1 MRISDWSSDVCSSD
15 LGVIDFDRAVRDPA
29 QPERLLPAYDSGD
42 HLHPSPA
49 GYAAMAA
56 AVPIAAF
63 TENGPEIAIPSDDLP
78 APRPL
83 PRGDR
88 RMALTA
94 AISNTRKEAGAPAT
108 YVSGSGAGQGR

>member
-1 MRISDWSSDVCSSD
+1 MRTPGHFD
-15 LGVIDFDRAVRDPA
+15 GVIDFDRAVRDPA

-63 TENGPEIAIPSDDLP
+63 TANGPEIAITFDDLP
-78 APRPL
+78 AHGPL
-83 PRGDR
+83 PRGDSRSEER
-88 RMALTA
+88 R
-94 AISNTRKEAGAPAT
+94 G
-108 YVSGSGAGQGR
+108 GQGCGSPCRTRWSPYH

>member
-1 MRISDWSSDVCSSD
+1 MRTPGHFD
-15 LGVIDFDRAVRDPA
+15 GVIDFDRAVRDPA

-63 TENGPEIAIPSDDLP
+63 TANGPEIAITFDDLP
-78 APRPL
+78 AHGPL
-83 PRGDR
+83 PRGDSR
-88 RMALTA
+88 IALMA
-94 AISNTRKEAGAPAT
+94 AISHALTT
-108 YVSGSGAGQGR
+108 GRGTWRER

>member
-1 MRISDWSSDVCSSD
+1 MRTPGHFD
-15 LGVIDFDRAVRDPA
+15 GVIDFDRAVRDPA

-63 TENGPEIAIPSDDLP
+63 TANGPEIAITFDALP
-78 APRPL
+78 AHGPRSEE
-83 PRGDR
+83 R
-88 RMALTA
+88 RVG
-94 AISNTRKEAGAPAT
+94 KEC
-108 YVSGSGAGQGR
+108 VSPCRSRWSLYP